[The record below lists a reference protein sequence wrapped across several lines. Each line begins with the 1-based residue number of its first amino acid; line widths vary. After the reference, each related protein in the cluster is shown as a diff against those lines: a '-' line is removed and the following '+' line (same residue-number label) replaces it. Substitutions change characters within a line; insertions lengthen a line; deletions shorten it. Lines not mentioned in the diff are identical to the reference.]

1 MKIRL
6 KEQNVIWYFKFAQES
21 TKTASYKIYGFSP

>member
-6 KEQNVIWYFKFAQES
+6 KEQNVIWYFKFAQVS
-21 TKTASYKIYGFSP
+21 TKTASYKIS